1 MPEYTYDYNRQSSTL
16 IIWQGNR
23 KVLISADVTQRK
35 QAKILFQR
43 YLEEREVNKYE
54 RNN

>member
-1 MPEYTYDYNRQSSTL
+1 MPEYTYDYNRQLSTL

-23 KVLISADVTQRK
+23 KVLISADVTQHK

-43 YLEEREVNKYE
+43 YVEEREVNSYG

>member
-35 QAKILFQR
+35 QARILFQR
-43 YLEEREVNKYE
+43 YVEEREVK
-54 RNN
+54 RI

>member
-1 MPEYTYDYNRQSSTL
+1 MV
-16 IIWQGNR
+16 IWQGNR
-23 KVLISADVTQRK
+23 RVLISEDITQRR

-43 YLEEREVNKYE
+43 YLEEREVNYA

>member
-1 MPEYTYDYNRQSSTL
+1 MPEYTYSINRPTSTMT
-16 IIWQGNR
+16 IWYGTR
-23 KVLISADVTQRK
+23 KICIMNDITQPK

-43 YLEEREVNKYE
+43 YLEEREVNKHE

>member
-1 MPEYTYDYNRQSSTL
+1 MPVYTYDFNRQTSTMV
-16 IIWQGNR
+16 IWQGNR
-23 KVLISADVTQRK
+23 KVLIAADITQRR

-43 YLEEREVNKYE
+43 YMEERKANNYE

>member
-1 MPEYTYDYNRQSSTL
+1 MPEYTYDFNKQTSTMV
-16 IIWQGNR
+16 IWQGNR
-23 KVLISADVTQRK
+23 RVLISEDITQRK

-43 YLEEREVNKYE
+43 YLEEREVNKYA

>member
-1 MPEYTYDYNRQSSTL
+1 MPEYTYSINRPTSTMT
-16 IIWQGNR
+16 IWYGTR
-23 KVLISADVTQRK
+23 KICIMNDITQRK

-43 YLEEREVNKYE
+43 YLEEREANKYE